1 MPSLHIKLF
10 IPGNSAHVFPFLAPT
25 AALRGKVE
33 TKEAEYP
40 WPGSPGVPPDP
51 SLELCQPGEVTVC
64 CLCSRK
70 TNRPLLQYLLLSMWF
85 QGKPLKQ
92 VRGEKVR
99 YFLYFQQKF
108 FQN

>member
-1 MPSLHIKLF
+1 MQAMPSLHIKLF

-51 SLELCQPGEVTVC
+51 SLELCQPGEVALFVVYVVE
-64 CLCSRK
+64 
-70 TNRPLLQYLLLSMWF
+70 RPLLQYLLLSIC
-85 QGKPLKQ
+85 GSKESL
-92 VRGEKVR
+92 
-99 YFLYFQQKF
+99 
-108 FQN
+108 